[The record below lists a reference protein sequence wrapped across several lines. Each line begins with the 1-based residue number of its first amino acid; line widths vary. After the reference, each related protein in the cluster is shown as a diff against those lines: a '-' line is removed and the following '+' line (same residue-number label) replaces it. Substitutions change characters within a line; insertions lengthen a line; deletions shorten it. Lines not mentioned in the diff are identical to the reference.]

1 MDQVDDKSPSR
12 KRAQSRAAQRRL
24 QSALRQELRRRQS
37 ECRYSPNCPVARAGN
52 CPGIC

>member
-1 MDQVDDKSPSR
+1 MNDQSPSR
-12 KRAQSRAAQRRL
+12 KRAEFRAARRRL

-37 ECRYSPNCPVARAGN
+37 ECRYASVCPVARAGN